1 MAEPFAALTLGRL
14 RPFPRLIRAA
24 AGKCLMTTEVP
35 EGQKPYSTTIK
46 WHAAMNFLPKPRNVP
61 PYHYPII
68 LTSVFIFCMYCVFIR
83 EENNVKMDSR
93 LSSSKHQQY
102 GKPNPMNNPI
112 FAYAASE
119 LSRDRQSAAMES
131 DLQLIKSR
139 STNNPTGQQ
148 NYEK

>member
-1 MAEPFAALTLGRL
+1 FLWFGVIYFRHASTGNLIIIMAEPFAALTLGRL

-83 EENNVKMDSR
+83 EENKYD
-93 LSSSKHQQY
+93 
-102 GKPNPMNNPI
+102 
-112 FAYAASE
+112 AY
-119 LSRDRQSAAMES
+119 LNRIVLRKIDRKEA
-131 DLQLIKSR
+131 
-139 STNNPTGQQ
+139 
-148 NYEK
+148 